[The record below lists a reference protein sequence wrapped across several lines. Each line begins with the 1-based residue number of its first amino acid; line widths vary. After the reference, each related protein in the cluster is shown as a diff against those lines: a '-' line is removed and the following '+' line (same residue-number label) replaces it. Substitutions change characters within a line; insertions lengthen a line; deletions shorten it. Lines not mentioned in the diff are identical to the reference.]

1 LEKFLIKSPEE
12 DAKKIFFNDC
22 IFYVSEKVYEPAEDT
37 FLLAENLVVNEN
49 DVVLDVG
56 TGCGMLGI
64 LAAKKAKRVVAT
76 DINPYTVSCAKAN
89 ARQNSVLAKIDVRQG
104 SLFESIKRSE
114 KFDVIIFNAPYLST
128 SESEKK
134 SWIGKAWAGG
144 QSGRDLVE
152 PFVSEAPKYL
162 KKKGR
167 IFLVQSSLSE
177 IDKTIQRFKKN
188 GLKAAIIAEKK
199 FPFETIVL
207 IRAVFIN
214 FCKRILVTML

>member
-1 LEKFLIKSPEE
+1 MKLQEE

-56 TGCGMLGI
+56 TGCGMFGI

-76 DINPYTVSCAKAN
+76 DINPYAVSCAKAN
-89 ARQNSVLAKIDVRQG
+89 ARQNGVLAKIDMRQG
-104 SLFESIKRSE
+104 NLFESVKRNE
-114 KFDVIIFNAPYLST
+114 RFDVIIFNAPYLPT
-128 SESEKK
+128 RESKK
-134 SWIGKAWAGG
+134 RSWIGKAWAGG
-144 QSGRDLVE
+144 KSGRAIIE
-152 PFVSEAPKYL
+152 PFLSEAPKYL
-162 KKKGR
+162 KEKGR
-167 IFLVQSSLSE
+167 IFLVQSSLSD
-177 IDKTIQRFKKN
+177 IDKTIQRFKEN

-207 IRAVFIN
+207 IRAIFH
-214 FCKRILVTML
+214 